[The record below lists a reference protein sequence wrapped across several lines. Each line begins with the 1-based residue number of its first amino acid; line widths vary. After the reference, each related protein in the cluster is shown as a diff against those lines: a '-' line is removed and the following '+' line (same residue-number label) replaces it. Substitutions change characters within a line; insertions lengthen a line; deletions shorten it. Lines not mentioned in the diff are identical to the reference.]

1 MNKQARRHIADFD
14 DDDPDAPFDSRGILK
29 DGHRVRV
36 PTTMRDAASVGR
48 HALSDAERTALRGC
62 QPGFRYAADT
72 DTMRERR
79 QWAADAYTS
88 HEFELVNSWRNPPL
102 GLGRRAEGNGRFGT
116 QGVEGDV
123 CTVRDGGVNEGA
135 PGHLRRVGGV
145 MRCIA
150 DDEDDDSAFDDGAFN
165 DAQMDAE
172 QYRELVYQEYAR
184 SISRAWRR
192 G

>member
-1 MNKQARRHIADFD
+1 MINKRRLIDL
-14 DDDPDAPFDSRGILK
+14 DDDPFDENGLLR
-29 DGHRVRV
+29 DGARVRFRF
-36 PTTMRDAASVGR
+36 RDAQTVGGMGR
-48 HALSDAERTALRGC
+48 QPLSDADRLALRGC

-72 DTMRERR
+72 ETMRERR
-79 QWAADAYTS
+79 QWARDAREIAEY
-88 HEFELVNSWRNPPL
+88 EMVNAWRNPPK
-102 GLGRRAEGNGRFGT
+102 GLGRLADGNGGKFGS

-135 PGHLRRVGGV
+135 PGHLRRVGGAL
-145 MRCIA
+145 RCIA
-150 DDEDDDSAFDDGAFN
+150 DDEDDDSAFDDSAFN

-172 QYRELVYQEYAR
+172 QQRELVYQEYAR